1 MMKELQAILLSSMPL
16 WITEDGY
23 RQLMVAAFPMSSA
36 IVEKQENTK
45 IKEQMGLAEVKEY
58 LKSHTFYQYLTHEA
72 LSEISAKVSQQDETK
87 EINLTDDYASPELKD
102 GTIAY
107 HRIFGVVAAESYWC
121 FSSKQLQQ
129 DILDAENNPNIS
141 AHILHINSPGGEA
154 WYMDRL
160 SETLREAKKPI
171 VAIYEEYCASA
182 AYYIGCHGQ
191 KLYATTAHDF
201 VGCIGTMCSFWDFEP
216 YFEKLGIKKVVA
228 KATNSTQKN
237 KVFEDLTKGKPEDYI
252 KNVLDPMNEQFLSE
266 VKAMRPKLA
275 ELDDDAS
282 VLQGES
288 YFTAPAEEIG
298 LIDGKRTLIE
308 AIAEAAQLGDAYD
321 GTQKLYGMYK

>member
-308 AIAEAAQLGDAYD
+308 TIAEAAQLGDAYD

>member
-1 MMKELQAILLSSMPL
+1 MKELQAILLSSMPL

-216 YFEKLGIKKVVA
+216 YFEKLGIKKIVA